1 MHLSEL
7 RIAGFRS
14 CANVTVH
21 LGEDLTV
28 LVGENNGGKT
38 NVIDAVRLLTSPLN
52 GRRDRYPEE
61 HDIRRGRVPSQFE
74 IEGHFHGLSD
84 TLKGLLIS
92 AVPDPTKP
100 EAILG
105 LRYEGPTPDAPRGRT
120 TRWAGRFDATE
131 PEPGSTDL
139 IRHVYLPALRDA
151 HQALGSGSAARVLAL
166 FRHYIPK
173 ADEAAF
179 IDAVRRTGETPEIL
193 LTINTEVG
201 TALEALTSGV
211 RTQAA
216 ELGFASETLIDVAR
230 DLRFKLGDL
239 GLSLEEVRSSGL
251 GYANLLYVA
260 SVVVE
265 LAKARESDL
274 TIFLVE
280 EPEAHLHPQLQMLVL
295 EFLRQQ
301 AAASFARVAEPGQP
315 EGRVQVIVST
325 HSPNLTAWVSPRHLV
340 VLRSSTPEADPPASP
355 ATQSIAVGRLGLRP
369 AAIAKISRYLD
380 VTRSA
385 LLFGPR
391 ALLVEGIAEALLIP
405 VIAQHIVLRDDPHA
419 WRRFRGG
426 VIVPI
431 EGVDFRPYVEV
442 LLRTCDSARI
452 ADRVVVITDGD
463 PKVRGNRQ
471 QDLEALAAHY
481 DAAGALDVFVN
492 ARTLEHELFSAG
504 NEDLLKLAVLKLQRG
519 SRRQWEEQIEAVPQ
533 AERPDAFMT
542 LLNTKRTRKGDL
554 AQEIADRI
562 QRQQP
567 FTVPAYLERA
577 IRRFVEE

>member
-1 MHLSEL
+1 
-7 RIAGFRS
+7 
-14 CANVTVH
+14 
-21 LGEDLTV
+21 
-28 LVGENNGGKT
+28 
-38 NVIDAVRLLTSPLN
+38 
-52 GRRDRYPEE
+52 
-61 HDIRRGRVPSQFE
+61 
-74 IEGHFHGLSD
+74 LSD

-105 LRYEGPTPDAPRGRT
+105 FRYEAPTPDAPRGRT

-179 IDAVRRTGETPEIL
+179 IDAVRRTAETPEVL
-193 LTINTEVG
+193 LTINAEVG

-251 GYANLLYVA
+251 GYANLLYIA

-295 EFLRQQ
+295 EFLRQH
-301 AAASFARVAEPGQP
+301 AAASFARVVEPGQP

-340 VLRSSTPEADPPASP
+340 VLRSSTTEAEASP
-355 ATQSIAVGRLGLRP
+355 ATQSIAIGKLGLRP

-391 ALLVEGIAEALLIP
+391 ALLVEGIAEALLVP
-405 VIAQHIVLRDDPHA
+405 AIAQHIVLRDDPQA

-431 EGVDFRPYVEV
+431 EGVDFRPYVDV
-442 LLRTCDSARI
+442 LLRACDSARI

-463 PKVRGNRQ
+463 PNVRGNRQ
-471 QDLEALAAHY
+471 HDLEALAAHHG
-481 DAAGALDVFVN
+481 AAAALHVFVN
-492 ARTLEHELFSAG
+492 VRTLEHELFSAG
-504 NEDLLKLAVLKLQRG
+504 NESLLKLAVLKLHRG
-519 SRRQWEEQIEAVPQ
+519 SRRQWEEQIEAVPE
-533 AERPDAFMT
+533 AERPDAFIT
-542 LLNTKRTRKGDL
+542 LLNAKRTKKGDL

-562 QRQQP
+562 QRRQP